1 MTSTIQIRIDAK
13 IKKQADKTLK
23 NMGLDLSSGIKL
35 FLNQVIK
42 AQAIPFQIR
51 TVNGFTPE
59 QEKRMI
65 RETEYALKHGKSYTS
80 IKELHDDILKS

>member
-23 NMGLDLSSGIKL
+23 DMGLDLSSGIKL

-65 RETEYALKHGKSYTS
+65 RETEYALKHGKSYKTA
-80 IKELHDDILKS
+80 KALLDDILKD